1 MKLLTLKLF
10 FIIVYS
16 LSSSATYSI
25 EHPKIKNLIIHKEAK
40 NLSNI
45 EFKNSNKD
53 TITLSNY
60 KNKLTI
66 INFWATWCAPCREE
80 MPSLAKLKE
89 SKVIKNIEILPINV
103 GQESISKSLDFFNEI
118 NINNLNVYFDPS
130 SKLPKTFLLRGLPT
144 SVFINKDGKEF
155 ARIVGAVDFQDSELI
170 EWLKKFE

>member
-66 INFWATWCAPCREE
+66 LNFWATWCAPCREE
-80 MPSLAKLKE
+80 MPSL
-89 SKVIKNIEILPINV
+89 
-103 GQESISKSLDFFNEI
+103 
-118 NINNLNVYFDPS
+118 NNLQI
-130 SKLPKTFLLRGLPT
+130 L
-144 SVFINKDGKEF
+144 KDE
-155 ARIVGAVDFQDSELI
+155 
-170 EWLKKFE
+170 KK